1 MIASELPAKTR
12 WNENG
17 LLDSPDA
24 PLEQVYLL
32 YKGVANAGEGWESN
46 WAAKIQ
52 HRHSNMGA
60 KF

>member
-1 MIASELPAKTR
+1 MIASELPAKTQ

-32 YKGVANAGEGWESN
+32 
-46 WAAKIQ
+46 
-52 HRHSNMGA
+52 
-60 KF
+60 